1 MTDAEAQNFGSDANL
16 VDDTPLEPEEIEEA
30 EQRIAELHP
39 LRDLPLYRVF
49 PIWAPVIKYCSRKAN
64 SKRASP
70 EEKRKAEYKRLK
82 EAGKSMG
89 VAEEPAEPLLGDAP
103 QEEFPEDE
111 NPYLSLGFG
120 MVAYY
125 TMLRTLIYM
134 FIVFTFLMIPV
145 ITTYSSYDGLKS
157 GNNYSK
163 TKYSLGNMGF
173 TEHIC
178 KHQFFQISG
187 MQNIQ
192 CRTGTIAKMK
202 QVGIL
207 PY

>member
-1 MTDAEAQNFGSDANL
+1 
-16 VDDTPLEPEEIEEA
+16 
-30 EQRIAELHP
+30 
-39 LRDLPLYRVF
+39 
-49 PIWAPVIKYCSRKAN
+49 
-64 SKRASP
+64 
-70 EEKRKAEYKRLK
+70 
-82 EAGKSMG
+82 MG
-89 VAEEPAEPLLGDAP
+89 VAEEPAEPLLGDMP

-145 ITTYSSYDGLKS
+145 ITTYASYDGLSK

-178 KHQFFQISG
+178 NH
-187 MQNIQ
+187 
-192 CRTGTIAKMK
+192 
-202 QVGIL
+202 
-207 PY
+207 